1 MKNRSPSCRRCF
13 RRRGEVMEPDYCPV
27 MVVHV
32 VLLVAVAMRAS
43 GQAVAEARHGH
54 VAGMMHP
61 CDDVLSR
68 VVL

>member
-1 MKNRSPSCRRCF
+1 MKNRSPSCRRCC

-32 VLLVAVAMRAS
+32 VLLVAVAMRAT
-43 GQAVAEARHGH
+43 GKAVAEARH